1 MLGTYLSFLIKIQT
15 LAICYFCITDI
26 SCAACSLID
35 EAIVSVKWNES
46 GRHSTPQPTD
56 PAGLRCHASK
66 ITLCVI
72 DLPQTNKQMVLR
84 VWEQT
89 LLDLASQ
96 RYFLYGAFRRRVSC
110 VSTAE
115 KAYFTCSLWGLL
127 LPCKSKRL
135 FNVNDL
141 LQKLQYLFKL
151 FWSLV
156 QTKQL
161 FEHTASTLYLKICL

>member
-1 MLGTYLSFLIKIQT
+1 MAQYIYISNGLSYRRPTAASVLGTYLSFLIKIQT

-110 VSTAE
+110 EPCFDSRE
-115 KAYFTCSLWGLL
+115 GLL
-127 LPCKSKRL
+127 YMQPLRP
-135 FNVNDL
+135 FAT
-141 LQKLQYLFKL
+141 LQKQE
-151 FWSLV
+151 
-156 QTKQL
+156 T
-161 FEHTASTLYLKICL
+161 I